1 MNEDLVA
8 IPMIFGTISWIAWL
22 IFSTIRRYK
31 ATKVQGEI
39 QARLLD
45 KFGSSQE
52 LLAYVQSET
61 GKQFLDSLT
70 VEQRT
75 PYGRILNAAQS
86 ATVMIFFGGALLF
99 LRGRISAG
107 QEVFLVFG
115 TLILTLGIGFAVSAA
130 VSYSLSKSFGLVEKP
145 SAHRP

>member
-8 IPMIFGTISWIAWL
+8 IPVIFGTISWIAWL

-31 ATKVQGEI
+31 TTKVQGEI

-52 LLAYVQSET
+52 LLAYVQSDA

-70 VEQRT
+70 VEQKT

-86 ATVMIFFGGALLF
+86 ATVMVFFGVALLF
-99 LRGRISAG
+99 LRSRVSEIGRASCR
-107 QEVFLVFG
+107 ERV
-115 TLILTLGIGFAVSAA
+115 
-130 VSYSLSKSFGLVEKP
+130 
-145 SAHRP
+145 